1 MVSKADRGSECC
13 EDHHMSTLLPNVD
26 DLVEAL
32 PETKQNADA
41 RELAL
46 AAAVAETPADL
57 DRALAT
63 IVEGWLA

>member
-1 MVSKADRGSECC
+1 
-13 EDHHMSTLLPNVD
+13 MSTLLPNIG
-26 DLVEAL
+26 DLVDAL
-32 PETKQNADA
+32 PDTKQTADA

-46 AAAVAETPADL
+46 AGAVAETPAEL